1 MKLQFFSNFRAVP
14 DRKLARSFILHHLS
28 LFIGHEGKGS
38 LLSELKNLGYVNNLV
53 AGLSSGSKGFDFFIV
68 NVDLTEKGLEH
79 IDDIIKL
86 VFQYFNMLRV
96 QGAQEWVRKFHRI
109 IFLLFWKRKI
119 MNVNYIFTHL

>member
-1 MKLQFFSNFRAVP
+1 M
-14 DRKLARSFILHHLS
+14 
-28 LFIGHEGKGS
+28 
-38 LLSELKNLGYVNNLV
+38 SELKNLGYVNNLV

-86 VFQYFNMLRV
+86 VFQYFNMLRKEGV
-96 QGAQEWVRKFHRI
+96 QEWVRKFYRI

-119 MNVNYIFTHL
+119 MNINYIFTHL

>member
-1 MKLQFFSNFRAVP
+1 M
-14 DRKLARSFILHHLS
+14 
-28 LFIGHEGKGS
+28 
-38 LLSELKNLGYVNNLV
+38 SELKNLGYVNNLV

-119 MNVNYIFTHL
+119 MNINSIFTHL